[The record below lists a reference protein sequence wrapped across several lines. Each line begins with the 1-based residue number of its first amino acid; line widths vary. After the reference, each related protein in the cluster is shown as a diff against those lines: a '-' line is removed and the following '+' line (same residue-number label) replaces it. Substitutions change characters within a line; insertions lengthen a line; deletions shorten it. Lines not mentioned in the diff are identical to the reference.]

1 MKVKLE
7 PKSLRSR
14 NSLRPSNEKI
24 VLDVPNNL
32 KTDNACSESSAVN
45 SQQQSYIPQSRTS
58 AKLGYLDP
66 IEGTLPVET
75 SRYRRFSQRML
86 HKTGAAYISDVG
98 ECDGRKDSCETQDF
112 SKSKVQTITKT
123 VFIDPYVLAD
133 SDSWYRQRNI
143 EGVDTLNSKV
153 FQAGIERGVV
163 DSEKTS
169 SGNTSQSPDFRSQC
183 IVGNI
188 MSDNCTFGTKIRSMW
203 L

>member
-1 MKVKLE
+1 VKLE

-75 SRYRRFSQRML
+75 SRDHRFSQRML
-86 HKTGAAYISDVG
+86 HKAGTAYISDIG
-98 ECDGRKDSCETQDF
+98 ECDGRKDSCKTQDF
-112 SKSKVQTITKT
+112 SKSKVQTIPKIL
-123 VFIDPYVLAD
+123 FIDPYVLTH
-133 SDSWYRQRNI
+133 SDSWYRQRNN
-143 EGVDTLNSKV
+143 EDVDTVNRKV
-153 FQAGIERGVV
+153 FQVGIERDVIH
-163 DSEKTS
+163 SEKICS
-169 SGNTSQSPDFRSQC
+169 VNTSECPDFRSQC
-183 IVGNI
+183 IVGNMI
-188 MSDNCTFGTKIRSMW
+188 SNNGIFESKVRSMW